1 MGGEDTIFALSSGAG
16 MAGVAVVRVSGPL
29 AAAAINRF
37 SGKEPPAPRRA
48 VLRLLRDT
56 ADGELIDEALILW
69 MPGPGSFTG
78 EDVAEFHV
86 HGGRATVRRLL
97 AALSGMEGLRM
108 AKAGEFTRR
117 AFDNGRMTLMD
128 VEGLADLLRAE
139 TESQRRQALEAAS
152 GAAALRAGKWRDD
165 LIFIL
170 SRLEAA
176 IDFIEEE
183 DVAAQALEGLAGRM
197 DDLTASMDAAL
208 REARVAE
215 RIREGL
221 RIVLA
226 GPPNAGK
233 SSLLNAMAR
242 RDVAIVSQT
251 AGTTRDVLEVH
262 MDLDGLPVILCDTAG
277 LRDETGDGDEIEK
290 IGQARARDL
299 LKTADAVIWM
309 EAPDAR
315 SNEIPHFESDAL
327 RILNKSDLADSVP
340 LSSRYDL
347 CVSVKTGEGLKDLE
361 ERLTGMVHDRYDL
374 VRPPVIT
381 RERQRQALDQARER
395 LSEARAAL
403 DGPVEVTAELA
414 RQAARDLERLIGK
427 VDVEDLL
434 DSIFSS
440 FCIGK

>member
-1 MGGEDTIFALSSGAG
+1 

-29 AAAAINRF
+29 AAAAISRF

-48 VLRLLRDT
+48 VVRLLRDP
-56 ADGELIDEALILW
+56 ADDELIDEALILW

-108 AKAGEFTRR
+108 ARAGEFTRR

-139 TESQRRQALEAAS
+139 TEAQRRQALEAAS
-152 GAAALRAGKWRDD
+152 GAAARRAEKWRDD

-215 RIREGL
+215 RVREGL

-290 IGQARARDL
+290 IGQARAREL

-347 CVSVKTGEGLKDLE
+347 CVSVKTGEGLKELE
-361 ERLTGMVHDRYDL
+361 ERLTGMVHDKYDL
-374 VRPPVIT
+374 VRPPVIS
-381 RERQRQALDQARER
+381 RERQRQALERARER
-395 LSEARAAL
+395 LAGARAAL

>member
-1 MGGEDTIFALSSGAG
+1 M
-16 MAGVAVVRVSGPL
+16 
-29 AAAAINRF
+29 
-37 SGKEPPAPRRA
+37 
-48 VLRLLRDT
+48 
-56 ADGELIDEALILW
+56 
-69 MPGPGSFTG
+69 
-78 EDVAEFHV
+78 
-86 HGGRATVRRLL
+86 
-97 AALSGMEGLRM
+97 
-108 AKAGEFTRR
+108 
-117 AFDNGRMTLMD
+117 
-128 VEGLADLLRAE
+128 
-139 TESQRRQALEAAS
+139 
-152 GAAALRAGKWRDD
+152 
-165 LIFIL
+165 
-170 SRLEAA
+170 
-176 IDFIEEE
+176 
-183 DVAAQALEGLAGRM
+183 AAQALEGLAGRM

-215 RIREGL
+215 RVREGL

-277 LRDETGDGDEIEK
+277 LRDETGGGDEIEK
-290 IGQARARDL
+290 IGQARAREL

-347 CVSVKTGEGLKDLE
+347 CVSVKTGEGLKELE
-361 ERLTGMVHDRYDL
+361 ERLTGMVHDKYDL
-374 VRPPVIT
+374 VRPPVIS
-381 RERQRQALDQARER
+381 RERQRQALEQARER
-395 LSEARAAL
+395 LAGARAAL